1 MNIYV
6 SNLSFNVQDED
17 LREFFT
23 EYGEV
28 SSAKVITDKFTGK
41 SRGFGFV
48 EMPDDEAARKA
59 IAELDN
65 GTVEGRTIK
74 VMEANQKKI
83 VRPALAVA
91 VVFSAMVA
99 VATKA
104 AERRLQQKQILIVSL
119 CQRNTAPVTGL
130 FLCPVSCVCKESA
143 M

>member
-28 SSAKVITDKFTGK
+28 TSAKVITDKFTGK

-48 EMPDDEAARKA
+48 EMPDDESARKA

-74 VMEANQKKI
+74 VMEAKPKEE
-83 VRPALAVA
+83 RPARSGGGGG
-91 VVFSAMVA
+91 F
-99 VATKA
+99 
-104 AERRLQQKQILIVSL
+104 
-119 CQRNTAPVTGL
+119 QRNGGGGGYQGGGN
-130 FLCPVSCVCKESA
+130 SGGYGGNRNRY
-143 M
+143 

>member
-48 EMPDDEAARKA
+48 EMPDNEAAQKA
-59 IAELDN
+59 ITELDN
-65 GTVEGRTIK
+65 ATVESRTIR
-74 VMEANQKKI
+74 VMEAKPKEE
-83 VRPALAVA
+83 RPARSNNGGG
-91 VVFSAMVA
+91 FGGGNRGGGGGYN
-99 VATKA
+99 KN
-104 AERRLQQKQILIVSL
+104 RY
-119 CQRNTAPVTGL
+119 
-130 FLCPVSCVCKESA
+130 
-143 M
+143 